1 MKVVVLITSLLL
13 HSLIAQADSPSD
25 DPTQLYQVAQCP
37 AIGEDYE
44 RMVAKLDTIKAAI
57 KDTGNCKHVTLAVDT
72 LQKLLDE
79 DRQKAIDIV
88 DKSSEAG
95 LSKEDSEFIKKYAEG
110 LTKKVASLSDLFLH
124 SNQCFAED
132 APDPLSSLSGIVGEA
147 SSLIGSVAGPWG
159 APIALAGNIIAGF
172 LSGLNEV
179 MNSRAGYDFS
189 KRDQWMSYV
198 QNLCTYHTYR
208 EQVESLL
215 DPVGRL
221 SQLRTLQAKLEAQI
235 EKMAANCPECQSI
248 ATEFKNSSNLSTDS
262 LRQLVSPAVESANA
276 KNDKPLGSFMLQSLG
291 LRDWVLGEVE
301 RITKESKGDWA
312 NASGQYVL
320 TRAKD
325 ELDDFLIKREAP
337 EFLYYQTSESR
348 NEYQSLVGF
357 VNSEGRALYAEIE
370 RKNPGAFSVPTK
382 ARGGWG
388 GGVTD
393 PLSYLTSLVLN
404 PIHWEL
410 LPANTETEDLNY
422 TWKNFR
428 AESVMGL
435 RRSQTTARVALS
447 FCAFFK
453 HTNQYD
459 RDIRSACSETG
470 FLNLVE
476 QQVKLDAEIAKAGA
490 SNPDLDISNL
500 STYDLNDSREF
511 ARSPLDALIK
521 TIDGRGI

>member
-235 EKMAANCPECQSI
+235 EVNKKLYKGLADLQKGEMFRTLYESATAAVQRV
-248 ATEFKNSSNLSTDS
+248 AKLDGY
-262 LRQLVSPAVESANA
+262 QLVLLDDREIKFEADLSPAQVGPVIQNKRILFAEDAI
-276 KNDKPLGSFMLQSLG
+276 DIT
-291 LRDWVLGEVE
+291 E
-301 RITKESKGDWA
+301 R
-312 NASGQYVL
+312 VL
-320 TRAKD
+320 TDMNNAFNAPAPKSGAAK
-325 ELDDFLIKREAP
+325 
-337 EFLYYQTSESR
+337 
-348 NEYQSLVGF
+348 
-357 VNSEGRALYAEIE
+357 
-370 RKNPGAFSVPTK
+370 
-382 ARGGWG
+382 
-388 GGVTD
+388 
-393 PLSYLTSLVLN
+393 
-404 PIHWEL
+404 
-410 LPANTETEDLNY
+410 
-422 TWKNFR
+422 
-428 AESVMGL
+428 
-435 RRSQTTARVALS
+435 
-447 FCAFFK
+447 
-453 HTNQYD
+453 
-459 RDIRSACSETG
+459 
-470 FLNLVE
+470 
-476 QQVKLDAEIAKAGA
+476 
-490 SNPDLDISNL
+490 
-500 STYDLNDSREF
+500 
-511 ARSPLDALIK
+511 
-521 TIDGRGI
+521 